1 MRLYCMVSGYCTGVY
16 LQYLYLNKHDMTH
29 CRGECCCM
37 LVASL
42 YCLTLLGSLG
52 LCPSAV
58 ERETST
64 PARGKEIIKSAMFT
78 CRSGAGGVGAREGVR
93 GMVCVRA
100 ALLARRRFEEQARRT

>member
-1 MRLYCMVSGYCTGVY
+1 
-16 LQYLYLNKHDMTH
+16 
-29 CRGECCCM
+29 M

-42 YCLTLLGSLG
+42 YCFTVLGSLG

-93 GMVCVRA
+93 GMVRQGSTTSTPPVRGA
-100 ALLARRRFEEQARRT
+100 GKAHVELDARPDLARGEGP